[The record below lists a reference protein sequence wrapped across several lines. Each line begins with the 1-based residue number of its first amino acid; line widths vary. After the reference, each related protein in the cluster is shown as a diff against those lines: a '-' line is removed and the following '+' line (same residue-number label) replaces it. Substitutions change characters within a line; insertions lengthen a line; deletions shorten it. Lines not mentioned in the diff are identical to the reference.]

1 VSGLTKLRPSPAMV
15 VACGALFVALGGTG
29 YAVATGSIDSREIKN
44 NTIRSTDVRNNSLRG
59 RDVRNNSLR
68 GRDVRNG
75 TLTGSDVNESS
86 LGKVSSAAKADSA
99 ANAAAAGGFR
109 VVRVHPFTLTHN
121 QRKDILTEGPL
132 TLTANCRIGFDDD
145 NDPTTPA
152 FDEAVI
158 LIATAVDNAAYDAE
172 GSAPDLDVA
181 TPEDEREFLSADSGL
196 SPGDPDLDVAED
208 GVAIAPDG
216 TAIIGSELYTAVN
229 VLSQPGVCRFG
240 GYFMVD

>member
-1 VSGLTKLRPSPAMV
+1 MSRLSKLRPSPAMA

-29 YAVATGSIDSREIKN
+29 YAVATGSIDSREIKK
-44 NTIRSTDVRNNSLRG
+44 NTIRSKDVRNNSLRG
-59 RDVRNNSLR
+59 S
-68 GRDVRNG
+68 DVRNG
-75 TLTGSDVNESS
+75 TLTGSDVDESS
-86 LGKVSSAAKADSA
+86 LGKVSSAANADSA

-109 VVRVHPFTLTHN
+109 VVRVHPFTLTNN

-181 TPEDEREFLSADSGL
+181 TPEDEREFVSADSGL
-196 SPGDPDLDVAED
+196 SPGDPDIDVAED
-208 GVAIAPDG
+208 GVAIATGG
-216 TAIIGSELYTAVN
+216 TAIIGSELYAAVN

-240 GYFMVD
+240 GYVMVG